1 MPPLYQSLY
10 EVFPIVLPTISFRV
24 IVGDEPYTRIPAPI
38 FPRMLGLGWSFPPAV
53 FVMWIPSM
61 RLVVPAAE
69 GKYTAEQLGSAPIVQ
84 KSDVGHGFPVASR
97 VVTAGPSVA
106 MIEMLAVTRIAS

>member
-1 MPPLYQSLY
+1 VVL
-10 EVFPIVLPTISFRV
+10 PIVFPTISFRV

-38 FPRMLGLGWSFPPAV
+38 FAGAAGWSLPPFV

-69 GKYTAEQLGSAPIVQ
+69 GKYTAEQFGSAPIVQ
-84 KSDVGHGFPVASR
+84 KSVVGHGFPVASS
-97 VVTAGPSVA
+97 VVTAGRRS
-106 MIEMLAVTRIAS
+106 R